1 MQISNMINPKS
12 MSFQLVRQR
21 RACLESFI
29 ENEKKDSEQVGM
41 TD

>member
-1 MQISNMINPKS
+1 MINPKS

-21 RACLESFI
+21 RACLEPYI
-29 ENEKKDSEQVGM
+29 EKEKKDSERVGM